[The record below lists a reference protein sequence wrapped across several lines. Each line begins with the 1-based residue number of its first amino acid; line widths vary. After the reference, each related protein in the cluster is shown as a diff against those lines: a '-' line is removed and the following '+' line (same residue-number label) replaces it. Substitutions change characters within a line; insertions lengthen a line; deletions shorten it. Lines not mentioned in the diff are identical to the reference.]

1 MHKESNTVLST
12 VQIKP
17 SAKFNAK
24 IYLLLAVE
32 TTKIQEK
39 RAQMAHLLKRSI
51 GMTFHNNFFKRY

>member
-39 RAQMAHLLKRSI
+39 RAQMAH
-51 GMTFHNNFFKRY
+51 